1 MAVVRHKE
9 AIHSGHFMVSNF
21 EAEAQDDEEDIAV
34 PVRITK
40 FIVVNM
46 TSWHHGGGHG
56 GHGDGDGDEAIFY
69 SLLLQRF
76 LRRKPHRRRQT
87 SSRRMSK
94 IVSSNPPYFL
104 PYHYC
109 LPVLEGFL
117 CIHRSENLCILKL
130 ASYNIAKAL
139 LHLRRQSKLSTE
151 SQVKQTLLN
160 FLFPT
165 YCTPWKITLTNKNCA
180 STIRQMWLIPQVWDL
195 EKYWLE
201 LTGLVP
207 FVDNLP
213 RKGGRVMLGTGRDA
227 AFVFVE

>member
-46 TSWHHGGGHG
+46 TSWWWS
-56 GHGDGDGDEAIFY
+56 DF
-69 SLLLQRF
+69 LLLQRF

-117 CIHRSENLCILKL
+117 CIHRSENLCIVKL

-227 AFVFVE
+227 AFLFVE

>member
-56 GHGDGDGDEAIFY
+56 GDGDGDEAIFY
-69 SLLLQRF
+69 FLLLQRF
-76 LRRKPHRRRQT
+76 LRRKPHRRPQT

-109 LPVLEGFL
+109 LPVLEGFFV
-117 CIHRSENLCILKL
+117 STVLK
-130 ASYNIAKAL
+130 IFV
-139 LHLRRQSKLSTE
+139 LSSWPHT
-151 SQVKQTLLN
+151 TL
-160 FLFPT
+160 PKH
-165 YCTPWKITLTNKNCA
+165 YCTCVDKANYQQSLRWNKH
-180 STIRQMWLIPQVWDL
+180 
-195 EKYWLE
+195 
-201 LTGLVP
+201 
-207 FVDNLP
+207 F
-213 RKGGRVMLGTGRDA
+213 
-227 AFVFVE
+227 

>member
-56 GHGDGDGDEAIFY
+56 GDGDGDGDEAIFY
-69 SLLLQRF
+69 FLLLQRF

-94 IVSSNPPYFL
+94 IVSSNHPYFL
-104 PYHYC
+104 IIIYQFLRVFFVSTVLKIFVFSSWPHTTLPKHYC
-109 LPVLEGFL
+109 TCVDKANYQQSLRWN
-117 CIHRSENLCILKL
+117 IH
-130 ASYNIAKAL
+130 
-139 LHLRRQSKLSTE
+139 
-151 SQVKQTLLN
+151 
-160 FLFPT
+160 F
-165 YCTPWKITLTNKNCA
+165 
-180 STIRQMWLIPQVWDL
+180 
-195 EKYWLE
+195 
-201 LTGLVP
+201 
-207 FVDNLP
+207 
-213 RKGGRVMLGTGRDA
+213 
-227 AFVFVE
+227 